1 MARNDLIGTTSRP
14 QPASLRHSRTVG
26 IAVVLALAMLL
37 SACANL
43 TSSGGETSTESSAA
57 DGTAPG
63 DTTADGTASD
73 SSNGSDSTTDGAC
86 PDDAT
91 ALAATNAA
99 TYAVYGETIVNAG
112 AGPELAHFQIG
123 TAWAAGRRLLVTNA
137 HVTQAFVE
145 FAQQGVQLER
155 AIAIQAGTGEVVT
168 LLRELTH
175 PEYDGDPLGSPDVG
189 LFTTQQELPSALE
202 LAANDVQISLGDEVQ
217 IVGFPGDVTDFIE
230 IVPGETVPQATSLSG
245 DVTALRTHDD
255 SEAVTSD
262 NLDVIQH
269 QAPTTPGTSGSSMVS
284 CGKVV
289 GINNAG
295 TVNLIATPA
304 SDGSLVIDRQ
314 SAAANNFGVHVRHIS
329 EMVGLFEDNALQGT
343 ELPVDADLTAVA
355 ASADIPMDALT
366 LVGAVDGPDYE
377 HQILIAVSDDGT
389 ITGTS
394 TWGENQFT
402 LSGQIFEDGTLFFID
417 DAPELNAELRRG
429 FYEGDVTNDTTINGF
444 YYEEGVEEN
453 QAAFEAIL
461 Q

>member
-1 MARNDLIGTTSRP
+1 MATNVESAVSAPRSVIGRRRHHRSVVTT
-14 QPASLRHSRTVG
+14 AL
-26 IAVVLALAMLL
+26 LALAMVL

-43 TSSGGETSTESSAA
+43 TTGGGGETASESTVPDDPSAESAESESELESPAA
-57 DGTAPG
+57 D
-63 DTTADGTASD
+63 
-73 SSNGSDSTTDGAC
+73 AC
-86 PDDAT
+86 PDAAT
-91 ALAATNAA
+91 ALANTNAA
-99 TYAVYGETIVNAG
+99 TYAVYGEAIVNSG
-112 AGPELAHFQIG
+112 AGPELTHFQIG

-137 HVTQAFVE
+137 HVTEAFVE
-145 FAQQGVQLER
+145 FAEQGLQLNR

-189 LFTTQQELPSALE
+189 LFTTQQELPSSLE
-202 LAANDVQISLGDEVQ
+202 LAANDVMIALGDEVQ

-245 DVTALRTHDD
+245 DITALRTHDD
-255 SEAVTSD
+255 TEEVTNT

-269 QAPTTPGTSGSSMVS
+269 QAPTTPGTSGSSIVS
-284 CGKVV
+284 CGRVI

-304 SDGSLVIDRQ
+304 TDGSLIIDRQ
-314 SAAANNFGVHVRHIS
+314 SAAANNFGVHVRHIE

-343 ELPVDADLTAVA
+343 EIPVDADLTAVA

-366 LVGAVDGPDYE
+366 LIGTVAGPDYE
-377 HQILIAVSDDGT
+377 HDILIAVDDDGT

-394 TWGENQFT
+394 TWGENNFA
-402 LSGQIFEDGTLFFID
+402 LSGQIFEDGSLFFVD

-429 FYEGDVTNDTTINGF
+429 FYEGQVINDTTIEGT
-444 YYEEGVEEN
+444 YYEEGAEEN
-453 QAAFEAIL
+453 TATFQAIL